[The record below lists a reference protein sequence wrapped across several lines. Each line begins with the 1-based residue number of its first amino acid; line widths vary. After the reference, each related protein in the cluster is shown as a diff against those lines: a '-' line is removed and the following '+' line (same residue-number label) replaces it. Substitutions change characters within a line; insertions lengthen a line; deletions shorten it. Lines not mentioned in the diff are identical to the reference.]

1 MANSNIEEQKCK
13 CHEKRDRLLVSK
25 VEFNLQIS
33 QRNIRLPIDT
43 HGVLDCAVITLHGV
57 MGCRTSNRR
66 DFKPNRKIRDFKP
79 NSFL

>member
-43 HGVLDCAVITLHGV
+43 HGVLDCAVIT
-57 MGCRTSNRR
+57 
-66 DFKPNRKIRDFKP
+66 K
-79 NSFL
+79 